1 MKLVKQKEKLDMA
14 GRIGVVLHWLGCA
27 LGVLSVPVA
36 VWAFITMT
44 IKYDLAS
51 GAVEAAIFL
60 GAGFCAWLVG
70 HLAIYLLIEDSPL
83 FWPLIALRVRTRKGR
98 PPKS

>member
-1 MKLVKQKEKLDMA
+1 
-14 GRIGVVLHWLGCA
+14 
-27 LGVLSVPVA
+27 
-36 VWAFITMT
+36 MT

-60 GAGFCAWLVG
+60 GAGVFAWLVG
-70 HLAIYLLIEDSPL
+70 HLALYLLIKDPPL
-83 FWPLIALRVRTRKGR
+83 YWFWSALRVQTRKGR

>member
-14 GRIGVVLHWLGCA
+14 GRLAVVLHWLGCA
-27 LGVLSVPVA
+27 LAILSVPVA

-70 HLAIYLLIEDSPL
+70 YVAIYLLKGDSPRS
-83 FWPLIALRVRTRKGR
+83 WP
-98 PPKS
+98 

>member
-1 MKLVKQKEKLDMA
+1 MKQVKQKEKLDMA

-70 HLAIYLLIEDSPL
+70 HLALYLLIRDPPL
-83 FWPLIALRVRTRKGR
+83 YWPWIALRVRTRKGR
-98 PPKS
+98 PPKA

>member
-1 MKLVKQKEKLDMA
+1 MMYGKLDMA
-14 GRIGVVLHWLGCA
+14 GRIAVVLHWLGSA
-27 LGVLSVPVA
+27 LCILSVPVA

-70 HLAIYLLIEDSPL
+70 HLALYLLIRDPPL
-83 FWPLIALRVRTRKGR
+83 YWPWIALRVQARKGR
-98 PPKS
+98 SPKM

>member
-1 MKLVKQKEKLDMA
+1 MKLVKQEEKLDMA
-14 GRIGVVLHWLGCA
+14 GRIGVVLHWLGSA
-27 LGVLSVPVA
+27 LGILSVLVT

-70 HLAIYLLIEDSPL
+70 HLALYLLIRDPPL
-83 FWPLIALRVRTRKGR
+83 YWPWIALRAQTRKGR
-98 PPKS
+98 PPK

>member
-1 MKLVKQKEKLDMA
+1 MKLVNQKEKPGIVRRL
-14 GRIGVVLHWLGCA
+14 GEVLYWLGCA

-44 IKYDLAS
+44 LKYDLAS

-70 HLAIYLLIEDSPL
+70 HLALYLLIRDPPL
-83 FWPLIALRVRTRKGR
+83 YWPWIALRLQERKGR
-98 PPKS
+98 PPKG